1 MCSAAWDGKINN
13 GTEYAAKGAYVYSL
27 VLTDING
34 KIRTYEGSLM
44 LIR

>member
-1 MCSAAWDGKINN
+1 MCSAAWNGKINN